1 MSFID
6 ALTGQKIT
14 ATCLIT
20 GHDRLETGYG
30 VIVYQNQKKNA
41 MKKDIIRKEY
51 FKGNLTYCGRERC
64 EWEMFEGDKVPF
76 KKTIT
81 IDGIETEVE

>member
-6 ALTGQKIT
+6 ILTGQRIT
-14 ATCLIT
+14 ATCLMA
-20 GHDRLETGYG
+20 GHNRKETGYG
-30 VIVYQNQKKNA
+30 IVVFENKKKNA
-41 MKKDIIRKEY
+41 HKKDVIRKEY
-51 FKGNLTYCGRERC
+51 FKGNLTYCDRERC

-81 IDGIETEVE
+81 IDGIESEVT